1 MLTLILF
8 AVRKLQASRAMFFSL
23 GHGMYCPQQ
32 PLHMHDRNGQPEA
45 DATWVFQCEPSNGVT
60 PLQMQLRGR
69 RLFWMDADSGKEL
82 EKTFEEC
89 CLLLESRFKD
99 FACSCCQSQTRCT
112 TCTRAIG
119 FHRCEHGAGVD
130 TWKPGTL
137 HNGKL
142 DVHAVLWELLRR
154 GVPPTVLEEKIKAY

>member
-1 MLTLILF
+1 MRVSFF
-8 AVRKLQASRAMFFSL
+8 AFRHRR
-23 GHGMYCPQQ
+23 YCPQQ
-32 PLHMHDRNGQPEA
+32 PLHMRGDNGQPEA

-69 RLFWMDADSGKEL
+69 RLMWMDADSGEPL

-89 CLLLESRFKD
+89 CMLLENQFKE

-112 TCTRAIG
+112 TCAHAIG
-119 FHRCEHGAGVD
+119 FHHCEHGTGVG

-154 GVPPTVLEEKIKAY
+154 GVPQNVLEDKIKAY

>member
-1 MLTLILF
+1 M
-8 AVRKLQASRAMFFSL
+8 R
-23 GHGMYCPQQ
+23 
-32 PLHMHDRNGQPEA
+32 DENGQPEA
-45 DATWVFQCEPSNGVT
+45 DATWVFECEPSHGLP
-60 PLQMQLRGR
+60 PLHMELRGR
-69 RLFWMDADSGKEL
+69 RLFWIKTDTGEQL

-89 CLLLESRFKD
+89 CLLLESQFKD

-112 TCTRAIG
+112 TCTHAIG
-119 FHRCEHGAGVD
+119 FHHCEHGTGVG

-154 GVPPTVLEEKIKAY
+154 GVPQNVLEEKIKAY